1 MSRWRR
7 SHSSSWHTITA
18 MEKGKG
24 NTYKVGI
31 EALDSAN
38 KSLASTELV
47 LGKF

>member
-1 MSRWRR
+1 
-7 SHSSSWHTITA
+7 
-18 MEKGKG
+18 MELLAPCSGGKG